1 MLLTT
6 DVTPSSPPKSLAHK
20 AWVYNDGSGDIGDTP
35 TQFLLVRNL
44 DTMLREETIATGMAK
59 LEVIPKR
66 VLLIKDRKT
75 KVSWGFGFVEY
86 QDVHVSSLTFNVDIS
101 TLKTHSMLIRVTKP
115 SKSRN
120 PRSRSHFVILVSLSL
135 STQSR
140 KITLSQ
146 PEAVLRLLTG
156 TSMDMHQNGF
166 SQRKKVYLSVT
177 TLKSAAK
184 DAEVMKFYNDLKAA
198 EVLHATAASIIQG
211 EYNSQG
217 PISSCRTSYACLEV

>member
-1 MLLTT
+1 
-6 DVTPSSPPKSLAHK
+6 
-20 AWVYNDGSGDIGDTP
+20 
-35 TQFLLVRNL
+35 
-44 DTMLREETIATGMAK
+44 MLREETIATGMAK
-59 LEVIPKR
+59 LETIPKR
-66 VLLIKDRKT
+66 VLLIRDRKT

-101 TLKTHSMLIRVTKP
+101 TPKTHSMLIRVTKP

-120 PRSRSHFVILVSLSL
+120 PRSKSHFVILVSLSL

-140 KITLSQ
+140 EITLSQ

-177 TLKSAAK
+177 TLTSAAK

-198 EVLHATAASIIQG
+198 EALHATAASIIQG
-211 EYNSQG
+211 EYNFQG
-217 PISSCRTSYACLEV
+217 PISSYRTSYACLEVWRC